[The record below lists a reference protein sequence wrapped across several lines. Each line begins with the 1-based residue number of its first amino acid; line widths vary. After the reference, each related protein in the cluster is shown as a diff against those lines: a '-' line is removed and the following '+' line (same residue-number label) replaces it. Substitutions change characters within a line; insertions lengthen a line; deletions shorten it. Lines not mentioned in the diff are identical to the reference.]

1 MRELKESMR
10 LHRALDKGLSGLADD
25 PFLAQKVLRA
35 AEMKGEEKMKK
46 KLSLGMILVIALLLA
61 TITAAAAGVVF
72 GVMTDRVADMDANG
86 QMLRWELRDKV
97 DFVAAMRDAGYAMDE
112 ADYALLMDE
121 SAPAAQREAAADRIV
136 YDRFGAVQEE
146 MNASRVQPKASVM
159 GEAPEAVVIF
169 RERFLAENP
178 DATYY
183 DYLDALGYWLRDEYG
198 PQYESALPQEQ
209 PAIPAEEDRILTR
222 EWAEDCLRNHLTEV
236 FSWPVDVV
244 ENAVYT
250 SEQDAS
256 SGAWHVTTTIP
267 ADALNA
273 AFEPVLSHEMIT
285 KTAEGYTVSY
295 WVTQLDDGGLAWA
308 ESLENLLASAEETNR
323 IKALHSIYTEEAN
336 EIAVRAIAEK
346 YGMTDAEIKRYFVYN
361 GDTYWNDPTCV
372 RMAVLL
378 RTRNNA
384 GAPWDYAAVVNM
396 TTAQVDD
403 VFTAADV
410 TTRAQQLADAWDSLQ
425 DNEEWLHYLR
435 WYTTWNPYGWY
446 GDMPEEDK
454 AVIREAFY
462 EHAIRQRNALT
473 DRNGYY
479 PLKVFMDG
487 R

>member
-1 MRELKESMR
+1 MKERAEMR
-10 LHRALDKGLSGLADD
+10 LGRAMETALAGLMED
-25 PFLAQKVLRA
+25 PFLAQRVLNA
-35 AEMKGEEKMKK
+35 AHMEGEAVVKRKA
-46 KLSLGMILVIALLLA
+46 SLGMIVVIVLLLV
-61 TITAAAAGVVF
+61 TVTAAAAGIVF
-72 GVMTDRVADMDANG
+72 GVMTGRVADMDAKG
-86 QMLRWELRDKV
+86 QMLRWELADKV
-97 DFVAAMRDAGYAMDE
+97 DFVAAMREAGYAMDE
-112 ADYALLMDE
+112 ADYASLMDE
-121 SAPAAQREAAADRIV
+121 SAPVAQREAAADRIV
-136 YDRFGAVQEE
+136 YARFGAVQEE
-146 MNASRVQPKASVM
+146 QNAARVQPRASVM

-178 DATYY
+178 EATYY
-183 DYLDALGYWLRDEYG
+183 DYLDALGYWLRDEYA
-198 PQYESALPQEQ
+198 PQYEAALPQEQ
-209 PAIPAEEDRILTR
+209 PAVPAADEGALTR
-222 EWAEDCLRNHLTEV
+222 ERAEDCLRDHLTEV

-244 ENAVYT
+244 EHAVYV
-250 SEQDAS
+250 SEQDAA

-267 ADALNA
+267 ADALKT

-285 KTAEGYTVSY
+285 QTAAGYTVS
-295 WVTQLDDGGLAWA
+295 WWGTLLDDGGLVWA
-308 ESLENLLASAEETNR
+308 ESLESLLAAAEETNR

-346 YGMTDAEIKRYFVYN
+346 YGLSDAEIKRYFVYN

-403 VFTAADV
+403 VFTAADL
-410 TTRAQQLADAWDSLQ
+410 TARAQQLADAWDSLQ

-454 AVIREAFY
+454 AVIREAFL

-473 DRNGYY
+473 DKNGYY